1 MTWPGASPRPSRPS
15 CATASRTCKRHR
27 HARGRPQGSGRRAET
42 VRIFHFPHQSAAA
55 RAGRGQS
62 PGPGRPGQPGKQIG
76 AQQATLAKRRVELAD
91 QLRTVHQRSVA
102 LDGAAVRR
110 RSAIAGP
117 QSGLPGLRVPG
128 PRPGGAG
135 AARRHRPAGRVA
147 GQGRRPSRRDRK
159 SGGRDHRAE
168 DRPGRPAERA
178 LHAAGPVGR
187 ADRRPARRGQQA
199 GPGRPA
205 PVAPDH
211 RPGRGHRQAG
221 RGSPSRG
228 RGAQEAEEARRAE
241 ERAGPRKR
249 AEGRGRAS
257 RRGSPQESRRSAP
270 RRGRASRCRRRA
282 PQPRCAG
289 CAGRGPG
296 ARAGRGRRPPAART
310 GRRGRPGRRRP
321 ASGRSPVAYPPDR
334 SGRHAVGQ
342 ADGTG
347 EKPESSRNPSKPTAL
362 QPGPHPCRS
371 RRRAPWSAAATA

>member
-1 MTWPGASPRPSRPS
+1 MRRASGLLLAVVLAGGTLSARAAPMTWPGASPRPSASRPS

-62 PGPGRPGQPGKQIG
+62 PGPGRPGQPGK
-76 AQQATLAKRRVELAD
+76 ADRRPA
-91 QLRTVHQRSVA
+91 
-102 LDGAAVRR
+102 RR
-110 RSAIAGP
+110 RWPSAASSWP
-117 QSGLPGLRVPG
+117 TSCAPSTPAVCRPGRRCCPATIRNCWAAIWATWITC
-128 PRPGGAG
+128 PRPAPRRCRRCAPTSTGWPRCR
-135 AARRHRPAGRVA
+135 ARPTPVA
-147 GQGRRPSRRDRK
+147 PRSK

-228 RGAQEAEEARRAE
+228 RGAQEGRGSAPRRRGAPG
-241 ERAGPRKR
+241 RGSAQ
-249 AEGRGRAS
+249 EGRGRAS

-289 CAGRGPG
+289 CAGRGR
-296 ARAGRGRRPPAART
+296 RASRSRPP
-310 GRRGRPGRRRP
+310 P
-321 ASGRSPVAYPPDR
+321 ASSADRSPWPTRTPPACVR
-334 SGRHAVGQ
+334 PIA
-342 ADGTG
+342 
-347 EKPESSRNPSKPTAL
+347 SRIPA
-362 QPGPHPCRS
+362 
-371 RRRAPWSAAATA
+371 